1 MGQGVS
7 RGGRS
12 QLAGNHWKVKI
23 KGVLD
28 WRVEILLEGNAQAGL
43 ENEM

>member
-7 RGGRS
+7 WGGRS
-12 QLAGNHWKVKI
+12 QLAGDHWKVKI

-28 WRVEILLEGNAQAGL
+28 WRVEILLKGNAQAGL
-43 ENEM
+43 ENKM